1 MNDSTAPDRRRGFQ
15 SYLRAVR
22 RRRVLVLVILAV
34 FVGISLVRSFTADTT
49 YEAASTILFQDPN
62 EDLSLTGA
70 SGGVFRT
77 AQERAQIGADTLIT
91 DRLAADVRSRLRL
104 RESIDGIK
112 GDLAAAADPATSQV
126 TITAK
131 ADTARGAADLAN
143 AVSVITQQTEADASR
158 ARYLG
163 AARNLARRSDRLGNS
178 DEDDNQ
184 RLEYA
189 QQISR
194 LRTLSTLTAPVQIT
208 KTASIPSSP
217 ASPKPVSSA
226 ILFFILGLFVAVP
239 VALAREAFDRTIET
253 TTDVEDQI
261 GVPVLV
267 HLSSDAMGRA
277 GLSSH
282 GLGALQ
288 EPDQESLRILRT
300 NLRVED
306 PDDPPQVVLVT
317 SPMPS
322 EGKSTVAASLAFS
335 NALAGRST
343 LLVECDFRR
352 PTLAERLG
360 VAKEPG
366 LVDYLTGRAEP
377 QEIIQTVEGST
388 VERGAPGYDGDVES
402 PGLVAIV
409 AGSVPGRW
417 SADLIE
423 GGAFKDFIDEVRGAY
438 DSIVI
443 DTPPLLPVAD
453 ALEMIPQVDSVVLCL
468 RASRTTRDQASRAR
482 AALEPFKEKLA
493 GAVITDVRSRD
504 RGDYGY
510 YGYYGYASAEPP
522 KAQPASRSRLFGRR
536 A

>member
-1 MNDSTAPDRRRGFQ
+1 
-15 SYLRAVR
+15 
-22 RRRVLVLVILAV
+22 
-34 FVGISLVRSFTADTT
+34 
-49 YEAASTILFQDPN
+49 
-62 EDLSLTGA
+62 
-70 SGGVFRT
+70 
-77 AQERAQIGADTLIT
+77 
-91 DRLAADVRSRLRL
+91 
-104 RESIDGIK
+104 
-112 GDLAAAADPATSQV
+112 
-126 TITAK
+126 
-131 ADTARGAADLAN
+131 
-143 AVSVITQQTEADASR
+143 
-158 ARYLG
+158 
-163 AARNLARRSDRLGNS
+163 
-178 DEDDNQ
+178 
-184 RLEYA
+184 
-189 QQISR
+189 
-194 LRTLSTLTAPVQIT
+194 
-208 KTASIPSSP
+208 
-217 ASPKPVSSA
+217 
-226 ILFFILGLFVAVP
+226 
-239 VALAREAFDRTIET
+239 
-253 TTDVEDQI
+253 
-261 GVPVLV
+261 
-267 HLSSDAMGRA
+267 
-277 GLSSH
+277 
-282 GLGALQ
+282 
-288 EPDQESLRILRT
+288 
-300 NLRVED
+300 
-306 PDDPPQVVLVT
+306 
-317 SPMPS
+317 MPS